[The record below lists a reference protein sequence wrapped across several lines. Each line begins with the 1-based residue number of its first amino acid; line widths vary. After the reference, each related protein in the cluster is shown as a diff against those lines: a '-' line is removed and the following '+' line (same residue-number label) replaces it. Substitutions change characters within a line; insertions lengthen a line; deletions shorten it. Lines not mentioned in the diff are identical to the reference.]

1 MKYGAASVIVNY
13 KVLMVFI
20 IIIIIIIIVISKKK
34 FKHISI
40 KIPFPCLYA
49 SGIQIKIYL

>member
-1 MKYGAASVIVNY
+1 MLV
-13 KVLMVFI
+13 
-20 IIIIIIIIVISKKK
+20 IIIIVISNKK

-49 SGIQIKIYL
+49 SGIQIKVYYSCHIFWIHVVVNELSV